1 MLKILRNSYI
11 LDVNLF
17 RIFSK
22 IIGTNYFK
30 IGTIGIIE
38 TNYFKIKSLYL
49 TLGKF
54 PFFLV
59 VLLMPKKLK
68 EGI

>member
-11 LDVNLF
+11 LDVDLF

-30 IGTIGIIE
+30 IGTIGIIG
-38 TNYFKIKSLYL
+38 TNYFKIGTIGIIGTILKS
-49 TLGKF
+49 
-54 PFFLV
+54 
-59 VLLMPKKLK
+59 
-68 EGI
+68 E